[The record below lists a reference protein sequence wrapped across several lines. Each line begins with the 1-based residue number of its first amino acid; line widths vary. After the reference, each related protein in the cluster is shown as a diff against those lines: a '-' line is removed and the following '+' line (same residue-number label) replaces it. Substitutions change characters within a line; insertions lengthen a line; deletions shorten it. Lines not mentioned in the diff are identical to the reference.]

1 MKNEDAPPL
10 LADACEVC
18 FDIKRVCD
26 GTCREDLPTTT
37 LLRYFYLTERAIRPT
52 RKE

>member
-1 MKNEDAPPL
+1 MKNEDAPPQ

-26 GTCREDLPTTT
+26 GTRRENLRATA
-37 LLRYFYLTERAIRPT
+37 LLLYFYLTERVIRPT